1 MKEAKVLAAL
11 AAVGASTNHYEL
23 LAAAGIEREGTGIE
37 QWAKKAQRALALL
50 LHPDTCSKLY
60 GFLVIGFLKVAST

>member
-37 QWAKKAQRALALL
+37 QWAKKAQRALALQAVL
-50 LHPDTCSKLY
+50 
-60 GFLVIGFLKVAST
+60 